1 MKMANSKNIKKLLE
15 HDLNIDEIDES
26 VAPGPCYEAKIDRKK
41 NTISFLIDNDE
52 KLAYNLSKVNQSWI
66 TKEGLC
72 YLINI
77 LRSQDLD
84 ILRKELKPRK

>member
-1 MKMANSKNIKKLLE
+1 
-15 HDLNIDEIDES
+15 
-26 VAPGPCYEAKIDRKK
+26 
-41 NTISFLIDNDE
+41 LIDNDE

-84 ILRKELKPRK
+84 VLRKELKPKK